1 MAKQT
6 KLWNHEEIEV
16 IYSKKAMNIIYSECM
31 TTILRKKS
39 EVSHRHY
46 KVIQIL
52 GLSPTQK
59 AVSVTRFDHVM
70 GWKVQWAYLT
80 DLIYCSTKS
89 SDSGISNFTYHQH
102 TDRNE
107 SEKTA
112 ARTEDKEKQR
122 NKTNQASSFETSH
135 FDPSSVTRSTSS
147 SF

>member
-16 IYSKKAMNIIYSECM
+16 IYSKKATNIIYSECM
-31 TTILRKKS
+31 ATILRKKS

-70 GWKVQWAYLT
+70 GSKVQWAYLT
-80 DLIYCSTKS
+80 YIDAHKQHKRQALTKS
-89 SDSGISNFTYHQH
+89 TYDHHLIPSFT
-102 TDRNE
+102 RN
-107 SEKTA
+107 A
-112 ARTEDKEKQR
+112 G
-122 NKTNQASSFETSH
+122 
-135 FDPSSVTRSTSS
+135 RSWNTTLLYEYQ
-147 SF
+147 

>member
-16 IYSKKAMNIIYSECM
+16 IYSKKATNIIYSECM
-31 TTILRKKS
+31 ATILRKKS

-70 GWKVQWAYLT
+70 GSKVQWAYLM
-80 DLIYCSTKS
+80 L
-89 SDSGISNFTYHQH
+89 
-102 TDRNE
+102 
-107 SEKTA
+107 
-112 ARTEDKEKQR
+112 
-122 NKTNQASSFETSH
+122 SF
-135 FDPSSVTRSTSS
+135 FSVTDVLSG
-147 SF
+147 

>member
-16 IYSKKAMNIIYSECM
+16 IYSKKATNIIYSECM
-31 TTILRKKS
+31 ATILRKKS

-70 GWKVQWAYLT
+70 GSKVQWAYL
-80 DLIYCSTKS
+80 KS
-89 SDSGISNFTYHQH
+89 SNRLISSSSLTRLTWMIIQLISNGTRRGPSGY
-102 TDRNE
+102 
-107 SEKTA
+107 TA
-112 ARTEDKEKQR
+112 L
-122 NKTNQASSFETSH
+122 
-135 FDPSSVTRSTSS
+135 FDICSA
-147 SF
+147 